1 LTRKPVRKK
10 FPEKYDRSVTKFRY
24 NYKSRKIM
32 SKGEKTR
39 EFIIERSA
47 PIFNKKGIAA
57 TAMSD
62 IMDATKL
69 AKGSLYVH
77 FKNKDLL
84 VEAVINHNLD
94 LLREKVLSEVG
105 KAATAKEKLLTYI
118 EVLSHALT
126 LALPGGCPI
135 INFGSEA
142 DDTSPR
148 ITTRLHQAVE
158 NNHKLVADIIKSG
171 IKSGEFKSDWN
182 YKEFATVMFAMI
194 EGGVVISRLARNNAK
209 MNVIIKTLR
218 QMIAEHEV
226 KEK

>member
-1 LTRKPVRKK
+1 
-10 FPEKYDRSVTKFRY
+10 
-24 NYKSRKIM
+24 M

-47 PIFNKKGIAA
+47 PIFNRKGIAA

-84 VEAVINHNLD
+84 VEAVIDHNLG
-94 LLREKVLSEVG
+94 LLRDKITLEVA
-105 KAATAKEKLLTYI
+105 KANTAKDKLFRYIDALT
-118 EVLSHALT
+118 HALT
-126 LALPGGCPI
+126 QALPGGCPI

-148 ITTRLHQAVE
+148 ISATLHQAAE
-158 NNHKLVADIIKSG
+158 NTQKSIADIIKSG
-171 IKSGEFKSDWN
+171 IKAGEFKTDWN
-182 YKEFATVMFAMI
+182 YREFATVMFAMI
-194 EGGVVISRLARNNAK
+194 EGGVVISRLARNNSR
-209 MNVIIKTLR
+209 MNVITKTLR
-218 QMIAEHEV
+218 QMIAE
-226 KEK
+226 KTISKS